1 MHLQVLPPKDRDL
14 RGFLHCPVQKKQM
27 GITKCCT
34 FTVLCKRNKWSCA
47 KETNGYYKM
56 LHFLSFWCKVRKST
70 YCTCFSHTCLGTGKS
85 VGVLCKTTQKRT
97 QWNYNELH

>member
-1 MHLQVLPPKDRDL
+1 MHLKVLPPKDRDL

-34 FTVLCKRNKWSCA
+34 FFPFDVKLESPLTAHASA
-47 KETNGYYKM
+47 T
-56 LHFLSFWCKVRKST
+56 
-70 YCTCFSHTCLGTGKS
+70 TCLGTGKS